1 MLLLYQNGI
10 TIIALPLYPKKT
22 FFVSVIP
29 RTVLLSNLCF
39 FRSSNESMF
48 LWVKPKLYYFKN
60 RVLSCRDTKIE
71 LPRSYFLWINRG
83 CSVLCGFITIA
94 VVVIPKRYYFKKNT
108 IFFVAFIP
116 KLYYHFPI
124 TLKKI
129 NVSVSNS
136 KTVLLLK
143 PCSLLLWY

>member
-1 MLLLYQNGI
+1 MFFVAFLQKWYYHNRI
-10 TIIALPLYPKKT
+10 TYKSKT

-39 FRSSNESMF
+39 FRSGNESMF

-71 LPRSYFLWINRG
+71 LPRSYYLWINRG
-83 CSVLCGFITIA
+83 CCVLCGFITIA
-94 VVVIPKRYYFKKNT
+94 VVVIPKRYYLKKKHNFLCCFYT
-108 IFFVAFIP
+108 KIVLP
-116 KLYYHFPI
+116 LSHYV
-124 TLKKI
+124 KKI

-143 PCSLLLWY
+143 ACSLLL